1 MNHHQ
6 ICSILYNPASNK
18 TTVLPMHFH
27 SFHSPLLLFTK
38 TSSQLQPPLNN
49 SGLFPSIQSQL
60 PLTSKG
66 NFILAVRENQH
77 FLFTRFLQCPQLSEQ
92 GEVLIRSY
100 DKPFRRKII
109 ICHLGQHRIQFLF
122 QHALHQPIAIK
133 GRQFQA
139 RECTAELFSYHSQ
152 EPTNPKAPVPGACTI
167 FSKQHHVLLWG
178 LLPLDPSPRLSGN
191 VLQVQSSLQKHFIL
205 HQLICHTNFGPLVN
219 TLTLFL
225 LSLQAELPTC
235 FCPPKNLSPA

>member
-1 MNHHQ
+1 MLSKKWEGIYTIKQGKVGPSHNNQCAAQPSHHTACCSPDRLPVCVYLILQ
-6 ICSILYNPASNK
+6 YPPWVQFPWKAGGEPDVVLGNSQAENQDEMLSQDLEADSIGQMILLFCRRQTMQESYFYEPPLDNCSILYNPASNK

-49 SGLFPSIQSQL
+49 SGPFPSIQSQL

-109 ICHLGQHRIQFLF
+109 ICHLG
-122 QHALHQPIAIK
+122 
-133 GRQFQA
+133 
-139 RECTAELFSYHSQ
+139 
-152 EPTNPKAPVPGACTI
+152 
-167 FSKQHHVLLWG
+167 
-178 LLPLDPSPRLSGN
+178 
-191 VLQVQSSLQKHFIL
+191 
-205 HQLICHTNFGPLVN
+205 
-219 TLTLFL
+219 
-225 LSLQAELPTC
+225 
-235 FCPPKNLSPA
+235 